1 MKLKTFITLLVFTIF
16 CIPGAI
22 AQNALNNSADNIV
35 GIYEGVQDGYKFKA
49 KIVKLTNGTYRAQVF
64 WLEKDR
70 DEQGN
75 KLLDTKNPDKSLRST
90 PADRVVLFSGL
101 AYDEKHHEWNGTKI
115 YDPLR
120 GIRAKLV
127 VTFADDGRLRL
138 RGSLLGISETVYWKK
153 TK

>member
-1 MKLKTFITLLVFTIF
+1 MKLKTSVTLLVFILFTSF
-16 CIPGAI
+16 STM
-22 AQNALNNSADNIV
+22 AQNTLNNSADNII
-35 GIYEGVQDGYKFKA
+35 GTYEGVQDGYKFKA
-49 KIVKLTNGTYRAQVF
+49 KIVKLTNDTYRAQIF

-75 KLLDTKNPDKSLRST
+75 KLLDVKNPDKALRST
-90 PADRVVLFSGL
+90 PADQVVLFSGL
-101 AYDEKHHEWNGTKI
+101 AYDEKHHEWNGAKI

-138 RGSLLGISETVYWKK
+138 KGSLLGISETVYWKK
-153 TK
+153 MK